1 MIPTRPARCSPK
13 PGEGAEIKL
22 QMTKGSKANY
32 TWTVDGGVVNFDMHG
47 DGGGREL
54 SYLKR
59 RAAPDGKGVIEAALD
74 GYHGWFW
81 RNRGKAPVTVKLQ
94 ATGDYSAMKRM

>member
-81 RNRGKAPVTVKLQ
+81 RQSRQGARHGE
-94 ATGDYSAMKRM
+94 AAGYR